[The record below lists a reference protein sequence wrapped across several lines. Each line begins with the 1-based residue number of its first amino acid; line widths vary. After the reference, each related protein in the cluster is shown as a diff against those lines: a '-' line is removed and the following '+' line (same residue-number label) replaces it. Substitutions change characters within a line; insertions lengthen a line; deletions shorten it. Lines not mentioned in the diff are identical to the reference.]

1 MEVSPEMR
9 GAVGS
14 LLEQRA
20 QLQGWLARLD
30 ELSADVPNRVAE
42 RVRGDYTERLRGVT
56 DGLAGHREVITREMD
71 SFRGQLADAEARYA
85 ASADALEE
93 ARLRYQIGELDW
105 DTWAT
110 RRPELE
116 AAVDEADG
124 ATGVARQNVDRLRE
138 LLDEI
143 EGARAAAVPAKS
155 AATPAPPAPAR
166 SPAPEPPK
174 AETVKKAP
182 KAEAVKPEAAVAEP
196 AKPEPAKPEPVKTP
210 AKPKSTPA
218 PAPTPAVEPA
228 KPVQAAKVEPGV
240 GNDDLEFLEELDR
253 AIAASNRSPAAAS
266 DSTLEEPQTAAV
278 AGAGLLTCKECGS
291 TNDPQSWYCEVCG
304 VEL

>member
-1 MEVSPEMR
+1 MSLEMR
-9 GAVGS
+9 GAVGT

-56 DGLAGHREVITREMD
+56 DALGGHREVITREMD
-71 SFRGQLADAEARYA
+71 SVRGQLADAEARYA
-85 ASADALEE
+85 TSADALEE

-116 AAVDEADG
+116 GAVDEADR
-124 ATGVARQNVDRLRE
+124 ATGVAREAVDRLRE

-143 EGARAAAVPAKS
+143 EGARAAA
-155 AATPAPPAPAR
+155 ATGEAAPAR
-166 SPAPEPPK
+166 PTPAPAPEPPK
-174 AETVKKAP
+174 AEAAP
-182 KAEAVKPEAAVAEP
+182 KAEATKAEASKKGARAEP
-196 AKPEPAKPEPVKTP
+196 VKPEPVKAV
-210 AKPKSTPA
+210 AKPKA
-218 PAPTPAVEPA
+218 AAAVAPTPALKSP
-228 KPVQAAKVEPGV
+228 KPVGDAKAEPVV
-240 GNDDLEFLEELDR
+240 GADDLEFLEELDR
-253 AIAASNRSPAAAS
+253 AIAASNRTPATS

-278 AGAGLLTCKECGS
+278 SGAGLLTCKECGS

>member
-56 DGLAGHREVITREMD
+56 DALAEHREVITGEMD
-71 SFRGQLADAEARYA
+71 SVRGQLADAEARYA
-85 ASADALEE
+85 SSADALEE

-116 AAVDEADG
+116 SAVDEADR
-124 ATGVARQNVDRLRE
+124 ATGVAREAVDRLRE

-143 EGARAAAVPAKS
+143 EGARAAAAPGE
-155 AATPAPPAPAR
+155 AA
-166 SPAPEPPK
+166 PPK
-174 AETVKKAP
+174 AEAAP
-182 KAEAVKPEAAVAEP
+182 KAEAPKADTPKPDSAKGDVSKKGAKAEP
-196 AKPEPAKPEPVKTP
+196 AKPEPIKGGAKVK
-210 AKPKSTPA
+210 ATPA
-218 PAPTPAVEPA
+218 PAPEPSKQDGGSHA
-228 KPVQAAKVEPGV
+228 EPVV
-240 GNDDLEFLEELDR
+240 GADDLEFLEELDR
-253 AIAASNRSPAAAS
+253 AIAASNRTPAAS

-278 AGAGLLTCKECGS
+278 TGAALLTCKECGS

>member
-9 GAVGS
+9 GAVGT

-42 RVRGDYTERLRGVT
+42 RVRGDYSERLRSVT

-71 SFRGQLADAEARYA
+71 SVRGQLADAEARYA

-116 AAVDEADG
+116 SAVDEADR
-124 ATGVARQNVDRLRE
+124 ATGVARESVDRLRE

-143 EGARAAAVPAKS
+143 EGARAATPPDQPAAPARPP
-155 AATPAPPAPAR
+155 AAPARAEAAPAPAP
-166 SPAPEPPK
+166 SKVESAKKPPK
-174 AETVKKAP
+174 TEP
-182 KAEAVKPEAAVAEP
+182 VKPEPAMVEP
-196 AKPEPAKPEPVKTP
+196 PKPEPAKSP
-210 AKPKSTPA
+210 AKAKSTPS
-218 PAPTPAVEPA
+218 PTPAAEPVRPVQPAKQEPA
-228 KPVQAAKVEPGV
+228 V
-240 GNDDLEFLEELDR
+240 GNDDLEFLQELDR
-253 AIAASNRSPAAAS
+253 AIAASNRSPAAS
-266 DSTLEEPQTAAV
+266 DSTLEEPQTEVV
-278 AGAGLLTCKECGS
+278 AGTGLLTCKECGS

>member
-56 DGLAGHREVITREMD
+56 DALAEHREVITGEMD
-71 SFRGQLADAEARYA
+71 SVRGQLADAEARYA
-85 ASADALEE
+85 SSADALEE

-116 AAVDEADG
+116 SAVDEADR
-124 ATGVARQNVDRLRE
+124 ATGVAREAVDRLRE

-143 EGARAAAVPAKS
+143 EGARAAA
-155 AATPAPPAPAR
+155 APGEA
-166 SPAPEPPK
+166 EPPK
-174 AETVKKAP
+174 AEAAP
-182 KAEAVKPEAAVAEP
+182 KAEAPKADTPKPDSAKADVSKKGAKAEPVKPEPV
-196 AKPEPAKPEPVKTP
+196 KPEPAKPEPIKGG
-210 AKPKSTPA
+210 AKAKATPA
-218 PAPTPAVEPA
+218 PAPEPSTQDGGSHA
-228 KPVQAAKVEPGV
+228 EPVV
-240 GNDDLEFLEELDR
+240 GAEDLEFLEELDR
-253 AIAASNRSPAAAS
+253 AIAASNRTPAAS

-278 AGAGLLTCKECGS
+278 TGAALLTCKECGS